1 MQYLIKFSSTETV
14 KEAMFYYLRD
24 PKKEQSVMPK
34 HIIKE
39 LGVMPKVTISDK
51 VLREMIE
58 VYIRRFDLR
67 SKLH

>member
-1 MQYLIKFSSTETV
+1 MQYLIKFSSTETI

-39 LGVMPKVTISDK
+39 LGLMPKVEINDK
-51 VLREMIE
+51 QLREMIE
-58 VYIRRFDLR
+58 VYVKRFDLR
-67 SKLH
+67 RKLH